1 MPMSVTLKTIKA
13 TLNPDGSLDMVEP
26 VPVLEPVE
34 VLITFAVEDKIP
46 NAETRAAMGEPNEGL
61 PRFKT
66 VEALMADL
74 DSCD

>member
-13 TLNPDGSLDMVEP
+13 TLNPDGSLDMGDP
-26 VPVLEPVE
+26 VPIIEPTE
-34 VLITFAVEDKIP
+34 VLITIAVEDKIP
-46 NAETRAAMGEPNEGL
+46 NAVTRAAMEEPREGL

-74 DSCD
+74 D